1 MLKVT
6 SGKNGGATITIE
18 DQGPGIPIALRDKV
32 FERYY
37 QMSQGP
43 TREYQGLGVGLT
55 IARAVFRSMNG
66 DVTILDSAQGC
77 SVQAVLP
84 DPAPGE
90 TVYG

>member
-1 MLKVT
+1 
-6 SGKNGGATITIE
+6 
-18 DQGPGIPIALRDKV
+18 
-32 FERYY
+32 
-37 QMSQGP
+37 MSQGP
-43 TREYQGLGVGLT
+43 TREYQGLGLGLT